1 MAFRIRHLGNNLKTI
16 KNMLSKQSS
25 SDLEHFI
32 ERVIPSSISLK
43 NNNFSSNISLMIDKS
58 ENESLSTIKG
68 YFKSKSENYKNS
80 KNVNTDTQN
89 KYMIGMDFNETE
101 TPSVIVRN
109 LLENPKWYTAYT
121 PYQAEISQGRLESLF
136 NFQTMVCE
144 LTDLPVSN
152 CSLLDS
158 ASASSEA
165 LSVAYNFHKQKRK
178 YFFCDNNVHPVLK
191 ETIKTRGKLVGL
203 NIVFG
208 NFSTYDFKENPN
220 EFCGILFSY
229 PDINGNIIINQNKIN
244 EAKDTGA
251 LLITHNDIM
260 SLMLVK
266 PPGSLGID
274 ISFGTTQRF
283 GLPLW
288 NGGPHSAFFA
298 MGDKL
303 TRYMPGRI
311 VGKSKCRN
319 GNEAYRLALQTREQH
334 IRKEKALSNICTSQA
349 LLANTS
355 TMYVIYHGK
364 EDLIDKAVE
373 IMSKRYILQ
382 HLLTKH
388 SSEITIKNN
397 TNPNFDR
404 LTFYLKNTHPEIVHN
419 LLRRNG
425 YITRLEN
432 TSNEYEDL
440 TNNGTIGLSI
450 SETTTLK
457 DINNLYRIICS
468 LAGVDQLTLSNNN
481 DLEKDFYS
489 LKNQLLNYINANN
502 KVNLEN
508 NDSDCELYDGLD
520 NNILRLVFNKEN
532 LDIWRK
538 SEDENTITGSP
549 FLSQKLFKFPKSETW
564 MLRYINKLGDKDY
577 SLVTGMIPLGS
588 CTMKLNSTSEMMP
601 LSWDE
606 LQNKH
611 PYNQFED
618 LNEGYNKMVD
628 DLSEYLLE
636 ITGLDAIN
644 YQSNSGAMGELSGL
658 AVIKAYQRKN
668 FPDQER
674 NIILIPESAHG
685 TNFTSAVLAGF
696 KIKKFKDELTSK
708 EFGELCDTL
717 GDSLAG
723 LMITY
728 PTTYGLFN
736 SDIQEICK
744 EIHDHGGLVY
754 MDGANMNA
762 QSGLTSPGVCGAD
775 ICHLNLHKTFC
786 IPHGG
791 GGPGMGPICV
801 TNELQK
807 YLPSNPIVRSKFC
820 GTEEDSYG
828 TITMSPNSSSSIL
841 SIPLVYLQTMSTIGV
856 KMATE
861 HAIVNANYLK
871 SQLEPYYKI
880 FKLENVASDLVG
892 HEFIIDLSEFYK
904 DGITDKDVA
913 KRLIDYNFHPP
924 TMSWPIAK
932 SIMIEPTESENKE
945 ELDRFVKAMIS
956 IKKEIE
962 KVQNGEFDNRNNPL
976 VNAPH
981 SLDDIS
987 DWNFPYSIEEA
998 LYPLDTLKG
1007 TKLFP
1012 TKSRIDDIWGDK
1024 NLTVRIIE

>member
-16 KNMLSKQSS
+16 NNMLSKQSWRGL
-25 SDLEHFI
+25 DEFI
-32 ERVIPSSISLK
+32 DRVIPSSISMK
-43 NNNFSSNISLMIDKS
+43 NKGSFRLIEEKT
-58 ENESLSTIKG
+58 EVESLATIKG
-68 YFKSKSENYKNS
+68 YFNIQNTPNPNQVKSLNEGLP
-80 KNVNTDTQN
+80 D
-89 KYMIGMDFNETE
+89 KYMIGMDFNESE
-101 TPSVIVRN
+101 TPNVIVRN

-136 NFQTMVCE
+136 NYQTLVCE

-158 ASASSEA
+158 ASASTEA
-165 LSVAYNFHKQKRK
+165 MSVAYNFHRQKRRK
-178 YFFCDNNVHPVLK
+178 FFCDNNVHPVLK
-191 ETIKTRGKLVGL
+191 QALKTRGGLVGL
-203 NIVFG
+203 EIVFG
-208 NFSTYDFKENPN
+208 NFSKHEFND
-220 EFCGILFSY
+220 EFCGVLFAY
-229 PDINGNIIINQNKIN
+229 PDINGNISINQKQIDRV
-244 EAKDTGA
+244 KDTGA

-260 SLMLVK
+260 SLMVVK

-298 MGDKL
+298 MGENL

-319 GNEAYRLALQTREQH
+319 GNDAYRLALQTREQH

-355 TMYVIYHGK
+355 TMYAIYHGK
-364 EDLIDKAVE
+364 HELIAKAVD
-373 IMSKRYILQ
+373 IMCKRYLLANLLSQ
-382 HLLTKH
+382 HSEEIVLKH
-388 SSEITIKNN
+388 NDKL
-397 TNPNFDR
+397 NFDR
-404 LTFYLKNTHPEIVHN
+404 ITFYLNKTHPIIVHN
-419 LLRRNG
+419 LLKRNG
-425 YITRLEN
+425 YITRLDKSADNHDELNEN
-432 TSNEYEDL
+432 GS
-440 TNNGTIGLSI
+440 ISLSI
-450 SETTTLK
+450 AETTSTQDL
-457 DINNLYRIICS
+457 NNIYTIITS
-468 LAGVDQLTLSNNN
+468 LAGVNNVDLKSNFKINNDFLNLKQKVQEHIDSSNCEVLSNDNSIIDSN
-481 DLEKDFYS
+481 
-489 LKNQLLNYINANN
+489 LLD
-502 KVNLEN
+502 EN
-508 NDSDCELYDGLD
+508 NMD
-520 NNILRLVFNKEN
+520 FF
-532 LDIWRK
+532 RK
-538 SEDENTITGSP
+538 SEDKNTITDKA

-588 CTMKLNSTSEMMP
+588 CTMKLNATSEMVP
-601 LSWDE
+601 LSWNE

-611 PYNQFED
+611 PYNQFSALD
-618 LNEGYNKMVD
+618 VGYNKMID
-628 DLSEYLLE
+628 SLSEYLLE

-658 AVIKAYQRKN
+658 AVIKTYQRKN
-668 FPDQER
+668 FPDQPR
-674 NIILIPESAHG
+674 NVILIPESAHG

-696 KIKKFKDELTSK
+696 KIKKFKDELTAA
-708 EFGELCDTL
+708 EFGELCDSL

-736 SDIQEICK
+736 SDIQEICR

-762 QSGLTSPGVCGAD
+762 QSGLTSPGICGAD

-801 TNELQK
+801 TEELKK

-820 GTEEDSYG
+820 GSEDDSYG
-828 TITMSPNSSSSIL
+828 TITMSPNASSSIL
-841 SIPLVYLQTMSTIGV
+841 SIPLVYLQSMGTDGIKT
-856 KMATE
+856 ATE

-871 SQLEPYYKI
+871 SQLEPYFTI
-880 FKLENVASDLVG
+880 FKVEAVSTDLVG

-924 TMSWPIAK
+924 TMSWPINK

-945 ELDRFVKAMIS
+945 ELDRFVNAMIS

-962 KVQNGEFDNRNNPL
+962 KVQSGEFDVKNNPL

-981 SLDDIS
+981 SLDDIT
-987 DWNFPYSIEEA
+987 DWKFPYSIEEG
-998 LYPLDTLKG
+998 LYPLETLKEE
-1007 TKLFP
+1007 KLFP